1 MKNICITGGCGFIGA
16 QLAKHI
22 QAVRP
27 ETQITLFDNMSVG
40 SPAFVNE
47 IFEDSI
53 PSNIKFIEGDIRN
66 FSKMTSAL
74 VDITHVVHLAA
85 NTGVRVSIEQPELDK
100 EVNVSGTFNVLKAAL
115 ENKVQRVILASSG
128 AVVGP
133 KNPPMHEEM
142 VPKPASPYAASKL
155 ATEVYA
161 SAFYHTWGLSSV
173 ALRFSNVYGPGSQN
187 KGSLVAKFLRHA
199 ILGHPFEIYGNGEQT
214 RDFIY
219 ISDLCDAVISAI
231 ENTQIEQ
238 EVFQISTGI
247 ETSVNEAIE
256 QMSLLLQEY
265 GLPVPKVSYTSQQ
278 PGELMKNHADPSKA
292 HRLLNWKARVDLQN
306 GLRETISALSKTFVA
321 WGER

>member
-1 MKNICITGGCGFIGA
+1 
-16 QLAKHI
+16 
-22 QAVRP
+22 
-27 ETQITLFDNMSVG
+27 MSVG
-40 SPAFVNE
+40 SPEFVSE
-47 IFEDSI
+47 IFEGSI
-53 PSNIKFIEGDIRN
+53 SDNINFIEGDIRN
-66 FSKMTSAL
+66 FSEIKSAL
-74 VDITHVVHLAA
+74 VDISHVVHLAA

-100 EVNVSGTFNVLKAAL
+100 EVNVSGTFNVLKGAH

-142 VPKPASPYAASKL
+142 VPEPASPYAASKL
-155 ATEVYA
+155 ASEVYA

-199 ILGHPFEIYGNGEQT
+199 RLDRPFEIYGDGEQT

-219 ISDLCDAVISAI
+219 ISDLCDAIISAI

-256 QMSLLLQEY
+256 IMSVLLREN

-278 PGELMKNHADPSKA
+278 PGELIRNHADPSKA
-292 HRLLNWKARVDLQN
+292 HGLLNWKAKVGLRN
-306 GLRETISALSKTFVA
+306 GLRKTIDALSKTFA
-321 WGER
+321 ARNGR